1 MNKFLSKAVIM
12 VVVLISL
19 IGLSACSEN
28 NNLDSSNHPHNY
40 EIQIISPTCQEQG
53 YTLHKCA
60 CGDEYKDS
68 YTPAI
73 NHTGTG
79 QCSMCGLNFFD
90 AFKDFIKENGELTD
104 EDYDDISTE
113 TCYWFDYVI
122 EEEISNDMIGYDFV
136 YFPQSNRIRVR
147 MNIMRIAGNP
157 LEGILIQNRTTEID
171 FADALGEY
179 MWRFAINSTAIV
191 GDLDASTGM
200 LYFTQSDS
208 PFGNDTDNAIQ
219 EAANNVGHMLN
230 VIDRAVDEY
239 GGKFSMENF
248 GFSDYQN

>member
-1 MNKFLSKAVIM
+1 MEYYIET
-12 VVVLISL
+12 
-19 IGLSACSEN
+19 GLSGRKRYKLHEITPY
-28 NNLDSSNHPHNY
+28 NLPNLKN
-40 EIQIISPTCQEQG
+40 
-53 YTLHKCA
+53 L
-60 CGDEYKDS
+60 
-68 YTPAI
+68 
-73 NHTGTG
+73 
-79 QCSMCGLNFFD
+79 
-90 AFKDFIKENGELTD
+90 
-104 EDYDDISTE
+104 
-113 TCYWFDYVI
+113 
-122 EEEISNDMIGYDFV
+122 GYDFV
-136 YFPQSNRIRVR
+136 YLPQSNRIRVR